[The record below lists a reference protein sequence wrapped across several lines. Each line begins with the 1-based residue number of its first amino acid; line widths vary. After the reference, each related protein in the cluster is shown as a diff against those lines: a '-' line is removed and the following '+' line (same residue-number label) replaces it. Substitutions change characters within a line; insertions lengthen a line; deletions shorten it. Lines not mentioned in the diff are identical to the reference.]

1 MSYGNLRENITT
13 ELVSNIVER
22 EINLIQETKELEFER
37 NDKEQ
42 LKLCNKSDELYKK
55 LEDALTGEEDK
66 QLLDSYYGACISE
79 WTNLCRFYFREG
91 LKAGLTD
98 LKYLK
103 EHGLYTLIK

>member
-1 MSYGNLRENITT
+1 MSYGNLREDITT

-22 EINLIQETKELEFER
+22 EFSLIQETKELEFER

-66 QLLDSYYGACISE
+66 QLLDIYYGAFISE
-79 WTNLCRFYFREG
+79 CVGLCGFYFKEG

-98 LKYLK
+98 LNYLK
-103 EHGLYTLIK
+103 EHGLYAKVK